1 MEKVKRAMEPGAD
14 DPLHGQDAFRYNLL
28 TSSRSLSGLVMLLGL
43 VFAYSAY
50 CDLSAPESPVRVGEG
65 KETAQELAAR
75 IMQVPVHEVDSLLPD
90 GRVLMKD
97 GSIRSP

>member
-1 MEKVKRAMEPGAD
+1 MEKVRRAMEPGAD

-28 TSSRSLSGLVMLLGL
+28 TSSRSLSGLVLLLGL

-50 CDLSAPESPVRVGEG
+50 CDLSAPESPIGVGEG
-65 KETAQELAAR
+65 KETAQEFAAR
-75 IMQVPVHEVDSLLPD
+75 ILRVPVHEVDSLLPD

-97 GSIRSP
+97 GSIRSV